1 MKVWSSGRSQN
12 IPTTAFWL
20 QKNEAL
26 NKKGLGVITGCPE
39 TNISLLLSFE
49 LQETISFSALS
60 KVLGSVPVQLLP
72 QGWNSSGFGI
82 HVQLPRLHI
91 IHLTSLHRVSMAT
104 AAGLSYHSWMRCY
117 ILSECRMV
125 WKIKI
130 HCFATCIC
138 MCWFYVTELCSGIT
152 GIHSGL
158 SSFEQGHRRWVSDID
173 EVMAVLKCI
182 CTA

>member
-1 MKVWSSGRSQN
+1 M
-12 IPTTAFWL
+12 
-20 QKNEAL
+20 
-26 NKKGLGVITGCPE
+26 ITGCPE

-158 SSFEQGHRRWVSDID
+158 SSFEQGHRR
-173 EVMAVLKCI
+173 
-182 CTA
+182 